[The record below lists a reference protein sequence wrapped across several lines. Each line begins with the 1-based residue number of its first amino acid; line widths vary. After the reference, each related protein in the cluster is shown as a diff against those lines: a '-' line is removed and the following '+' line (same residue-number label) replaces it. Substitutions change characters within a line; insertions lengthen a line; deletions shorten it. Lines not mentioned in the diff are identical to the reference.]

1 MKKVQYESNGTKY
14 TVYITP
20 HEYQWED
27 GRVTRFSTKYMIAL
41 EFWQTWMWVIRHHGA
56 PHYTYVREKLQL
68 RSDLDAQAI
77 VDVIEDQI
85 FNGKCD

>member
-1 MKKVQYESNGTKY
+1 MKKVIHEANGTRY
-14 TVYITP
+14 TIYITP

-41 EFWQTWMWVIRHHGA
+41 EFWQTWMWVSIQNGS
-56 PHYTYVREKLQL
+56 PHPSYVREKLKL
-68 RSDLDAQAI
+68 SSDVDAQAI